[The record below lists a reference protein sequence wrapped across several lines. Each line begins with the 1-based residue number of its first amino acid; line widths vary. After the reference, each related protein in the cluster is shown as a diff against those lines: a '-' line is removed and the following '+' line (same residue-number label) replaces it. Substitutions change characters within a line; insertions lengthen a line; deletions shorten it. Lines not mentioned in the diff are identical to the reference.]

1 MPEVF
6 KITCPECGEKFD
18 PGSAIDNHIKNVS
31 KQKEDK
37 IRKESENKFKSQI
50 EAKDKEI
57 EKSKKDAEK
66 KAQWIIKSLLKY
78 DLEVKKIDLEDDKD
92 IGSMSR
98 SAFLEKLHQA
108 EEIDSDMYF
117 LIKQLKNL

>member
-1 MPEVF
+1 MPECIF
-6 KITCPECGEKFD
+6 CEWNDLPADTEECPDCGKKFD

-57 EKSKKDAEK
+57 EKSKKD
-66 KAQWIIKSLLKY
+66 I
-78 DLEVKKIDLEDDKD
+78 
-92 IGSMSR
+92 
-98 SAFLEKLHQA
+98 
-108 EEIDSDMYF
+108 
-117 LIKQLKNL
+117 LIW